1 MLYLVGSGAGLEG
14 GSWLNW
20 YFTSKHGPRGLAF
33 PSPAL
38 CACVSVSFLSWLWV
52 GPVPLFWTCSHL
64 SWGRGQVSIQSA
76 DAQEQVEGLLAENN
90 ALRTSLA
97 ALEQVQD
104 TWEPLLIFP
113 FPLSLSAFGPHLARV
128 VWTLYSILFLFL
140 LSVAF
145 QLSSPSIT
153 AFLAF

>member
-1 MLYLVGSGAGLEG
+1 M
-14 GSWLNW
+14 
-20 YFTSKHGPRGLAF
+20 
-33 PSPAL
+33 
-38 CACVSVSFLSWLWV
+38 
-52 GPVPLFWTCSHL
+52 
-64 SWGRGQVSIQSA
+64 SIQSA

-113 FPLSLSAFGPHLARV
+113 FPLPLSAFGPHLARV
-128 VWTLYSILFLFL
+128 VWSLYSILFLFL
-140 LSVAF
+140 LSVVF
-145 QLSSPSIT
+145 QLSSPSVT